1 MLNKFFNFFRRSDS
15 MRNFSGTGS
24 LSADAAISRAV
35 RQHLLL
41 ARFNA
46 ASRSA
51 DSMRNFSGTDFLS
64 ADAAMSRAVRKLISA
79 RSRNEFANNS
89 FAYGIIFTLAD
100 DTIGTGPRL
109 QLEPGE
115 EEPLLSITDPA
126 LQRREQRFH
135 SWARAVRLNSLLR
148 CARIAKAVDG
158 EIFLLLQ
165 NNPAANREVP
175 LEPRLYEAE
184 YVSSEIFS
192 GSVVDF
198 HRSGQPLE
206 VDGIH
211 YDQYGN
217 PVSYRFHRLHPGH
230 TGFTTP
236 RDSMMVPASQ
246 VVHYANIFRAG
257 QHRGL
262 SEMTAAL
269 HIFNDLRRYSTAV
282 VQAAEVAARLSFII
296 TTDLPAEYQDIAS
309 ELWKL
314 DNKGVLH
321 TPMDNQ
327 EVGQFTSNEFNGL
340 MMPVDHKVSQMKG
353 EQPTQTYVSFKD
365 SKIAEA
371 ARVFS
376 MPFNIA
382 AGNSSSYNYASGR
395 LDHQVYHK
403 KLLIERETIGSDILD
418 KVYAA
423 WEQYD
428 MVMHPD
434 DYSRHISG
442 HSWMWDGF
450 EHVDPIKEANAQAAR
465 LANGVTTMAEE
476 CAREGRDYHS
486 VLRQRKREIEECRR
500 LGMDAL
506 PWMNA
511 AAVTMA
517 GSDGDEKPKKGGDV

>member
-1 MLNKFFNFFRRSDS
+1 MLKKFLNLFRRP
-15 MRNFSGTGS
+15 RP
-24 LSADAAISRAV
+24 
-35 RQHLLL
+35 LLL

-51 DSMRNFSGTDFLS
+51 DSMRNFAGTDFLS
-64 ADAAMSRAVRKLISA
+64 ADAAMSREVRKLISA

-135 SWARAVRLNSLLR
+135 SWGRAVKLNSLLR

-184 YVSSEIFS
+184 YVASEIFS

-198 HRSGQPLE
+198 HRGGQPLE
-206 VDGIH
+206 VDGIF

-217 PVSYRFHRLHPGH
+217 PVSYRFHRLHPGQ
-230 TGFTTP
+230 TGLATP
-236 RDSMMVPASQ
+236 RNSTLVPSAQ
-246 VVHYANIFRAG
+246 VIHYANIFRAG

-296 TTDLPAEYQDIAS
+296 TTDLPAEYQDVGND
-309 ELWKL
+309 LWKI
-314 DNKGVLH
+314 DETTGVLQ

-327 EVGQFTSNEFNGL
+327 EVAVFSSEEFNSL
-340 MMPVDHKVSQMKG
+340 AMPVNHKVTQMKG

-382 AGNSSSYNYASGR
+382 SGNSSSYNYASGR

-403 KLLIERETIGSDILD
+403 KLLIERETISSDILD
-418 KVYAA
+418 KIYAA

-428 MVMHPD
+428 MVLHPG
-434 DYSRHISG
+434 DYSKHISG

-465 LANGVTTMAEE
+465 LANGVTTMSEE
-476 CAREGRDYHS
+476 CAREGRDYHT

-500 LGMDAL
+500 LGMAAL

-511 AAVTMA
+511 PSVTMA
-517 GSDGDEKPKKGGDV
+517 GSDDDEKNKNKKDNDV